1 MTATMAAIAAPT
13 AGAAV
18 SNLSVTN
25 FGDNN
30 TPQTYVVGVRYALVV
45 TADRALSTPM
55 VNFYDDGQCVTAA
68 AHPAGPDTAGTV
80 GAWGPAKLTAR
91 QGRSSISITVNVV
104 PAPAG
109 STPET
114 STPLNPCVETGS
126 LDSGSSGSGS

>member
-68 AHPAGPDTAGTV
+68 AHPAGPETAGTV
-80 GAWGPAKLTAR
+80 GVRVTASAGTHKLTAR
-91 QGRSSISITVNVV
+91 EEDPRSRS
-104 PAPAG
+104 P
-109 STPET
+109 
-114 STPLNPCVETGS
+114 
-126 LDSGSSGSGS
+126 